1 MQSYYYHNK
10 KTGKTAWTREEVLEQ
25 LKFAT
30 GESIDA
36 VIEKFDPITKRKYY
50 YNKKTGKSAWTRTEV
65 AFLPTASAEPS
76 PLTTVNGRGDERFD
90 NAEVP
95 CLLFCFSSLLDILL
109 SIRRIWRW
117 PPNARS

>member
-1 MQSYYYHNK
+1 
-10 KTGKTAWTREEVLEQ
+10 LEQ

-30 GESIDA
+30 GESVDA

-76 PLTTVNGRGDERFD
+76 PMAGNGRSDRFD
-90 NAEVP
+90 DPEVG
-95 CLLFCFSSLLDILL
+95 CVLLVQLL
-109 SIRRIWRW
+109 RCV
-117 PPNARS
+117 